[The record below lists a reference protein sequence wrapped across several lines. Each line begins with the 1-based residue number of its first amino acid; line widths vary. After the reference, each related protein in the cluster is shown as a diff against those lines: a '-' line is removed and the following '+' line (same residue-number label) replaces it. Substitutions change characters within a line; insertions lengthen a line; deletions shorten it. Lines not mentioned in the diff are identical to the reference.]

1 MQHAAC
7 SPRTVRASG
16 LLRLLMLLLLAGC
29 ASPTPPVNPTAV
41 VAAAAATCHQE
52 VAQAVVFSGQ
62 FDLDEDRTY
71 TACMQ
76 RSGGELSARGR
87 RPTLLEGVSSR

>member
-1 MQHAAC
+1 MRHTGC
-7 SPRTVRASG
+7 STQTVRAG
-16 LLRLLMLLLLAGC
+16 ELLRLLMVLLLAGC
-29 ASPTPPVNPTAV
+29 ASPTPSAPPGAV

-62 FDLDEDRTY
+62 LDLDEDHAY

-76 RSGGELSARGR
+76 RSGWEF
-87 RPTLLEGVSSR
+87 